1 MSKKSFFDTK
11 KIYRV
16 LKKISIGKI
25 NKKER
30 TFEDFLAKMNKK
42 RTIYEQNDVK
52 ERKTTCMTII
62 FKLKRIHTGG
72 SDKILSLYIMCDD
85 KKCFGSENII
95 SQTY

>member
-52 ERKTTCMTII
+52 ERKTTCMNHH
-62 FKLKRIHTGG
+62 F
-72 SDKILSLYIMCDD
+72 
-85 KKCFGSENII
+85 
-95 SQTY
+95 